1 MMNVTS
7 DTSTIFVTPNCTNPN
22 TEFLLEYL
30 ARVIIG
36 YTLWTI
42 AIIGNVITLI
52 PLVTNIKRMPI
63 YSYIINLCASNIF
76 FSFFVMFQ
84 DSTWHLTVQWYFGN
98 IPCKLCMLLKQ
109 FSMAWNSFA
118 VFVIGLERTVSL
130 LKPMA
135 HGSSKKRA
143 LLLIVPSMALALFG
157 CLPSAWI
164 FQLYD
169 GPICQL
175 QRFRPPAG
183 LSNCAAK

>member
-1 MMNVTS
+1 MLYIVCQQHRINNQ
-7 DTSTIFVTPNCTNPN
+7 PQTN
-22 TEFLLEYL
+22 
-30 ARVIIG
+30 
-36 YTLWTI
+36 
-42 AIIGNVITLI
+42 
-52 PLVTNIKRMPI
+52 KK
-63 YSYIINLCASNIF
+63 
-76 FSFFVMFQ
+76 

-157 CLPSAWI
+157 CLP
-164 FQLYD
+164 
-169 GPICQL
+169 
-175 QRFRPPAG
+175 R
-183 LSNCAAK
+183 